1 MERER
6 FLTILRELQ
15 DVCMEVNSE
24 LAGTENGKVIY
35 EVLQFSDL
43 ARNWDSVYNIADF
56 YNHNWLGNVDFMHI
70 PNFMQVIQNCKSY
83 PIIIG

>member
-24 LAGTENGKVIY
+24 LAGTENGKVMK
-35 EVLQFSDL
+35 
-43 ARNWDSVYNIADF
+43 F
-56 YNHNWLGNVDFMHI
+56 YSFRIWLEIGIVF
-70 PNFMQVIQNCKSY
+70 
-83 PIIIG
+83 II

>member
-24 LAGTENGKVIY
+24 LVGTENGKVIY
-35 EVLQFSDL
+35 
-43 ARNWDSVYNIADF
+43 
-56 YNHNWLGNVDFMHI
+56 
-70 PNFMQVIQNCKSY
+70 VISY
-83 PIIIG
+83 S